1 MQEPKQRNSLYR
13 YSGLAMQFLVSLGIA
28 VLLGLK
34 ADRWLNLSLPVFVW
48 LLPLLVLVGLMINII
63 KETSKRK

>member
-1 MQEPKQRNSLYR
+1 
-13 YSGLAMQFLVSLGIA
+13 MQFLVSLGIA